1 MMQVFDLSTT
11 KKTQL
16 LVEYLTDTGSAFGV
30 TPQGEQVFMNRRLVE
45 KMNLVGGEVLDAF
58 LLPNYPDKRET
69 IPWRAMRVEL
79 PAPDPRLEALRGSID
94 DQVEALKAEIMDY
107 MTEHPDEDGIAF
119 HPKELSVCLEA
130 ELWMVERV
138 LKSNPEVFR
147 RVDAY
152 VLQTSS
158 NHDTDGQQ

>member
-1 MMQVFDLSTT
+1 MQVFDLSTT

-69 IPWRAMRVEL
+69 IPWRAIGGKEFAGTSGVL
-79 PAPDPRLEALRGSID
+79 TIAPESLT
-94 DQVEALKAEIMDY
+94 AE
-107 MTEHPDEDGIAF
+107 P
-119 HPKELSVCLEA
+119 V
-130 ELWMVERV
+130 R
-138 LKSNPEVFR
+138 
-147 RVDAY
+147 
-152 VLQTSS
+152 
-158 NHDTDGQQ
+158 